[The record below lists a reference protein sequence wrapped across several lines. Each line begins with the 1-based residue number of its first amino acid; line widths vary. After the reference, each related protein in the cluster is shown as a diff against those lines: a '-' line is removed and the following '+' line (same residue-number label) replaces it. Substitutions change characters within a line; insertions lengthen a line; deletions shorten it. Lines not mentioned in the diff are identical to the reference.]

1 MVNIFMDDLLG
12 EGEYIRG
19 ESEVKTLRLS
29 GEKRQQR
36 LENLQTVEVVNT
48 NSALKLWNAYLKS
61 SAPLLKVTFDSTT
74 AKDERDVTFLTQMHP
89 LVKQAAAY
97 ESTKFPCEIALSAT
111 SEEMAPQIR
120 LLQNADQE
128 VVDKL
133 RSDILNTIPAW
144 RNQMVLA
151 LGIEHTTRALNAQNA
166 LDEMTNELFRKNA
179 ETLKQ
184 INADIITSINEVVKI
199 HEEGS
204 QKRAEA
210 QEELVKIETELK
222 DALLKAGSR

>member
-19 ESEVKTLRLS
+19 KSEVKTLRLS
-29 GEKRQQR
+29 GEKRQQL

-133 RSDILNTIPAW
+133 RSDNLNTIPAW

-179 ETLKQ
+179 ETLKK